1 MPSPDD
7 SRDPRVYMAAERT
20 FLAWIRTGL
29 ALMGFGF
36 VVARFGLFLREL
48 AVASGSPPLAAS
60 GVSLPLGTALVL
72 IGVVVNV
79 LAAVVHIRL
88 IRGLNAGAQVVGRP
102 SFIALGVAALLAAGG
117 IVMAFYLGSGQA
129 SPATPSTIRPN
140 IIQKEGPTSMQ
151 TGDGVISKPSR
162 YSVPETLDR
171 LETILRDKGVTVFA
185 RVDHSG
191 AAEKVGMK
199 MPPTQVL
206 IFGNPKG
213 GTPAMLAAPLTAI
226 DLPLKAL
233 AWQDGD
239 GKVWLSY
246 NDVAYL
252 KRRFGLSDDA
262 IKGLAAATP
271 LIEQAA
277 N

>member
-1 MPSPDD
+1 MAREEDA
-7 SRDPRVYMAAERT
+7 RDPRVYLAAERT

-48 AVASGSPPLAAS
+48 AAAS
-60 GVSLPLGTALVL
+60 GGSVVTASGFSLPLGTALVL
-72 IGVVVNV
+72 IGVGVTVS
-79 LAAVVHIRL
+79 ASVHHVRL
-88 IRGLNAGAQVVGRP
+88 IGQINKGTDAMGRP
-102 SFIALGVAALLAAGG
+102 SVLALIVALLLAAAGLA
-117 IVMAFYLGSGQA
+117 MAAYLGSGQTA
-129 SPATPSTIRPN
+129 NVGLTAAHKEEFLGMKSGEGIISRPS
-140 IIQKEGPTSMQ
+140 KH
-151 TGDGVISKPSR
+151 
-162 YSVPETLDR
+162 SVQETLDH
-171 LETILRDKGVTVFA
+171 LEAALREKGIKVFA

-191 AAEKVGMK
+191 EAEKVGLK

-206 IFGNPKG
+206 IFGNPKA
-213 GTPAMLAAPLTAI
+213 GTPTMLAAPTAAI

-246 NDVAYL
+246 NDVGYL
-252 KRRFGLSDDA
+252 KRRFGLADDA
-262 IKGLAAATP
+262 VKGLLAATP